1 MAASKSG
8 PTVPKCS
15 DDEFM
20 ELFDRLGATKTAK
33 RIGSTERNV
42 YARRR
47 RLEGKYGEQ
56 ITAPT
61 LSYLQAKYPHRL
73 QHEIKNGTVL
83 VGSDF
88 HIWPGQNST
97 ALRAFKKFAD
107 DLRPALV
114 ILNGD
119 VLDFPLIGRHA
130 PIMWES
136 APEPFQ
142 EIEAAQDHLHDIAV
156 ACRRARKVWNLGNHD
171 ARFEANLA
179 ANAKQYRN
187 IKGVHLSDHFPL
199 WEKGWS
205 CAINSLIES
214 GRTMVKHKPRGG
226 GMNAARAST
235 LNSGWSFVHGHLHSQ
250 KVTPVTDYNGDR
262 YGVDGGMVADPSFK
276 QFVNYTEDAPLD
288 WRSGFPVLT
297 YRDGRL
303 MQPELVTVWDEK
315 RVQFRGDLIRC

>member
-1 MAASKSG
+1 LPAAA
-8 PTVPKCS
+8 CS
-15 DDEFM
+15 DDEFLRIVKQHGVTKKSA
-20 ELFDRLGATKTAK
+20 EL
-33 RIGSTERNV
+33 IGTTIRNIN
-42 YARRR
+42 YRRR
-47 RLEGKYGEQ
+47 RLEAKYDHP
-56 ITAPT
+56 IHPPT
-61 LSYLQAKYPHRL
+61 LAYLEAKYPHRL
-73 QHEIKNGTVL
+73 QQELKNGVVL

-107 DLRPALV
+107 DLRPNVV

-119 VLDFPLIGRHA
+119 VLDFPSIGRHA

-136 APEPFQ
+136 APEPWQ
-142 EIEAAQDHLHDIAV
+142 EIEAAQDHLDDIAK
-156 ACRRARKVWNLGNHD
+156 ACKRARKLWLLGNHD

-179 ANAKQYRN
+179 NNAKQYRN
-187 IKGVHLSDHFPL
+187 IKGVHLSDHFGL

-205 CAINSLIES
+205 CAVNSLIES
-214 GRTMVKHKPRGG
+214 GRTMIKHKPRGG

-250 KVTPVTDYNGDR
+250 KLIPVTDYNGDR

-276 QFVNYTEDAPLD
+276 QFVNYTEDAALD
-288 WRSGFPVLT
+288 WRSGFTVLT

-303 MQPELVTVWDEK
+303 MAPEFVSVWSDK
-315 RVQFRGDLIRC
+315 QVQFRGELIRV

>member
-1 MAASKSG
+1 MSAAKSG
-8 PTVPKCS
+8 PTAPKCS
-15 DDEFM
+15 DEEFV
-20 ELFDRLGATKTAK
+20 ELFDRLGAKITAE

-47 RLEGKYGEQ
+47 RLEEKNDRP
-56 ITAPT
+56 IIAPS
-61 LSYLQAKYPHRL
+61 LAYLEAKYPHRL
-73 QHEIKNGTVL
+73 QQEIKNGTIL

-88 HIWPGQNST
+88 HIWPGQEST
-97 ALRAFKKFAD
+97 ALKAFKKFAD
-107 DLRPALV
+107 DIRPTVV

-119 VLDFPLIGRHA
+119 VLDFPSIGRHA

-136 APEPFQ
+136 APEPWQ
-142 EIEAAQDHLHDIAV
+142 EIEAAQDHLHDIAT
-156 ACRRARKVWNLGNHD
+156 ASKRARKIWTLGNHD

-179 ANAKQYRN
+179 SNARQYRN

-205 CAINSLIES
+205 CAVNSLIEP
-214 GRTMVKHKPRGG
+214 GRTMIKHKPRGG

-250 KVTPVTDYNGDR
+250 KVSPITDYNGDR
-262 YGVDGGMVADPSFK
+262 YGVDAGMVADSSFK
-276 QFVNYTEDAPLD
+276 QFVNYTEDTALD
-288 WRSGFPVLT
+288 WRSGFCVLT

-303 MQPELVTVWDEK
+303 MAPELVTVWDDK
-315 RVQFRGDLIRC
+315 RVQFRGGLIKA